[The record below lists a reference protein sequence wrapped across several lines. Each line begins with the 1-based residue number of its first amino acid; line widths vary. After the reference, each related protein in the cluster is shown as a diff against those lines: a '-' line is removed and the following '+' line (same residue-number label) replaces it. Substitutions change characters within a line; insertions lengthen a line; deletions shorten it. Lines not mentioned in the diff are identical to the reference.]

1 MRIVKGYD
9 ERRAEILAAATQ
21 LFQEKGFEKASVND
35 ILKVVGIAK
44 GTFYYYFKSKEEVL
58 EAVVDEATA
67 VLKSRVAAVINK
79 PNKDPKDKLAEAFQ
93 SMNITD
99 IYGGKLLE
107 DMHKPKNAL
116 LHQKSLQAILHE
128 VTPLLTG
135 IIEEGVQAGQFDCPY
150 PKQLVQIVLAAVAT
164 LFDDGIFQLDKKEQ
178 QQLLEAFQFF
188 LFKQLGIEN

>member
-9 ERRAEILAAATQ
+9 ERRGEILAAATQ

-67 VLKSRVAAVINK
+67 VLKSRVAAVINM
-79 PNKDPKDKLAEAFQ
+79 PNKDPMDKLVEAFQ

>member
-9 ERRAEILAAATQ
+9 ERRGEILAAATQ

-67 VLKSRVAAVINK
+67 VLKSRVAAVINM
-79 PNKDPKDKLAEAFQ
+79 PNKDPMDKLVEAFQ

-188 LFKQLGIEN
+188 LFKQLGIAN

>member
-1 MRIVKGYD
+1 MRVVKGYD
-9 ERRAEILAAATQ
+9 ERRSEILTAATQ
-21 LFQEKGFEKASVND
+21 LFQEKGFEKASVSD

-67 VLKSRVAAVINK
+67 VLKSRVEAVIDK
-79 PNKDPKDKLAEAFQ
+79 PNKDPKDKLVEAFQ

-99 IYGGKLLE
+99 IYGGQLLE

-128 VTPLLTG
+128 VTPLFTRVV
-135 IIEEGVQAGQFDCPY
+135 EEGVQAGQFDCPY
-150 PKQLVQIVLAAVAT
+150 PKQLIQIVLVAAAT
-164 LFDDGIFQLDKKEQ
+164 LFDEGIFQPDKQEEQ
-178 QQLLEAFQFF
+178 QLFEAFHFF
-188 LFKQLGIEN
+188 LFRQLGIAN